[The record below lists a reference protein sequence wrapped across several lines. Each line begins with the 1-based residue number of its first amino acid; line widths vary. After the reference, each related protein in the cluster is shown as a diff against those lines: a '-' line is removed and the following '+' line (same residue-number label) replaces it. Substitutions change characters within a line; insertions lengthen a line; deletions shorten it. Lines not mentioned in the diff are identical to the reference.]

1 MKKLKYI
8 IFSVMALMLV
18 MTGCKSK
25 ETVTE
30 EQSAEALVAE
40 GLMRSLADTYT
51 PWETYTVSG
60 KLNLSGKVS
69 FSTSMQ
75 LKMVKDKLIIISVR
89 PVLGIELAK
98 VYFTNESAVV
108 VNKVN
113 RVYSTLPLDQIAHI
127 VPANVGAIQDVFLSR
142 VFTLADGTLS
152 QENIK
157 KFNAS
162 MKDGALV
169 ITPRKQEKEFEY
181 VFYVD
186 KNMQLTSVDILPT
199 SNNKVFTG
207 QYKGYT
213 AEKGGVASTIK
224 LETKISGKTQ
234 VVELNMTTAKAKWNE
249 KVDEEISIPK
259 SYNKVTVEEF
269 IKILSKY

>member
-142 VFTLADGTLS
+142 VFTLADALCR
-152 QENIK
+152 K
-157 KFNAS
+157 K
-162 MKDGALV
+162 
-169 ITPRKQEKEFEY
+169 T
-181 VFYVD
+181 
-186 KNMQLTSVDILPT
+186 
-199 SNNKVFTG
+199 
-207 QYKGYT
+207 
-213 AEKGGVASTIK
+213 
-224 LETKISGKTQ
+224 
-234 VVELNMTTAKAKWNE
+234 
-249 KVDEEISIPK
+249 
-259 SYNKVTVEEF
+259 
-269 IKILSKY
+269 